1 MTNKMKDLEKR
12 GIVPADIP
20 KKPNTNT
27 GYVPPGIP
35 RPAPKPP
42 KDSGGGKKD

>member
-1 MTNKMKDLEKR
+1 MATKAKNWEEK
-12 GIVPADIP
+12 GYVPVDIP
-20 KKPNTNT
+20 KKPTNQT
-27 GYVPPGIP
+27 GYVPPNIP